1 MKIAISACLLLLNV
15 VINAAV
21 AIEPDELRANLA
33 KAAPTLRIDAIAD
46 SVLEGFY
53 QVRLADGS
61 MLQVTADG
69 EHFVYGDLYAL
80 RDDEIYNFTE
90 GDRKKARIELLDSID
105 ESDMIVFAP
114 PGGDTKATVTV
125 FTDID
130 CGYCRKLHSEVPELN
145 SKGIAVRYMA
155 YPSSG
160 IFNRGTQD
168 HTASFKKLM
177 SSWCAENPQ
186 LALTLAKTG
195 TKIEEIECENPV
207 ARHYSIGRQLK
218 VIGTP
223 ALVFDDGT
231 MDVGYRNAE
240 GLASELGIN

>member
-1 MKIAISACLLLLNV
+1 MKTTISICLLLLNFV
-15 VINAAV
+15 FNTAI
-21 AIEPDELRANLA
+21 AIEPDELRAKLA

-46 SVLEGFY
+46 SILEGFY
-53 QVRLADGS
+53 QVRLVDGS

-80 RDDEIYNFTE
+80 RDDEIFNFTE
-90 GDRKKARIELLDSID
+90 QDRKTARKTLLDSID

-114 PGGDTKATVTV
+114 HTGETKATVTV

-130 CGYCRKLHSEVPELN
+130 CGYCRKLHNEVPELN
-145 SKGIAVRYMA
+145 SKGIAVRYLA
-155 YPSSG
+155 YPRSG
-160 IFNRGTQD
+160 VFNRGTRD
-168 HTASFKKLM
+168 HTSSFKKLM

-195 TKIEEIECENPV
+195 TKNEEVECENPI

-218 VIGTP
+218 VTGTP
-223 ALVFDDGT
+223 ALVYDDGT

-240 GLASELGIN
+240 RLASELGIN